1 MSKTRKETR
10 LLEAA
15 GVLVQHGM
23 LERSTVLLQKPFT
36 AEETLKVIREMH
48 VSVQG
53 QAGFV
58 FPS

>member
-1 MSKTRKETR
+1 
-10 LLEAA
+10 
-15 GVLVQHGM
+15 M

-36 AEETLKVIREMH
+36 AEEIPEVIREMH
-48 VSVQG
+48 VSVRG